1 MKNRKIRI
9 YIDNC
14 CYNRP
19 YDDQSQL
26 MVSIETQCKLWIQK
40 MIREGSYELVSS
52 YMLRY
57 ECINS
62 PFIDRKRAIIQF
74 IDKYADY
81 IVDVDRKNLIEERAQ
96 DIMSTGIKFKDAC
109 HVASAIFAGCDYFI
123 STDKRLL
130 RYKSE
135 EIKLVSPV
143 EFLEEVRKS
152 L

>member
-1 MKNRKIRI
+1 LKNRKIRI
-9 YIDNC
+9 YLDNC

-57 ECINS
+57 ECIYS

>member
-1 MKNRKIRI
+1 
-9 YIDNC
+9 
-14 CYNRP
+14 
-19 YDDQSQL
+19 

>member
-9 YIDNC
+9 YLDNC

>member
-9 YIDNC
+9 YLDNC

-62 PFIDRKRAIIQF
+62 PFMDRKRAIIQF

>member
-1 MKNRKIRI
+1 MKNRTIRI
-9 YIDNC
+9 YLDNC

>member
-9 YIDNC
+9 YLDNC

-109 HVASAIFAGCDYFI
+109 HVASVIFAGCDYFI

>member
-9 YIDNC
+9 YLDNC

-62 PFIDRKRAIIQF
+62 PFIDWKRAIIQF

>member
-1 MKNRKIRI
+1 
-9 YIDNC
+9 
-14 CYNRP
+14 
-19 YDDQSQL
+19 
-26 MVSIETQCKLWIQK
+26 

-62 PFIDRKRAIIQF
+62 PFIDWKRAIIQF

>member
-1 MKNRKIRI
+1 LKNRKIRI
-9 YIDNC
+9 YLDNC